1 MLLNQYADFRSI
13 IRLPEGRIIAAKRKG
28 RLWVVE
34 DMSRLNDP
42 MRALRI
48 LEKSYGGDLPAVAS
62 RVYLVRIECDIGADV
77 RERRRQLLHAVGRA
91 LQRQFMRKKLSVIR
105 SIHRSRTSP
114 PFGQSEC
121 RNSLTARTC

>member
-1 MLLNQYADFRSI
+1 VLLNQYADFRSI

-48 LEKSYGGDLPAVAS
+48 LEKSYGGDLPAVATCLEYITISENQQIAGS
-62 RVYLVRIECDIGADV
+62 RW
-77 RERRRQLLHAVGRA
+77 
-91 LQRQFMRKKLSVIR
+91 
-105 SIHRSRTSP
+105 P
-114 PFGQSEC
+114 
-121 RNSLTARTC
+121 